1 MTLLQLSLSYYPRL
15 LHLRSL
21 LTASRK
27 ANP

>member
-1 MTLLQLSLSYYPRL
+1 MTPLHLSLAYYPRL